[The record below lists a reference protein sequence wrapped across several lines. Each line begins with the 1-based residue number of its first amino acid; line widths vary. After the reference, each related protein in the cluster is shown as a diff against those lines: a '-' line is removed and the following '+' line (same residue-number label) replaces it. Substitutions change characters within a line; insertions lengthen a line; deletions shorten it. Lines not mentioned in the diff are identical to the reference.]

1 MVQSPGGG
9 LRPQP
14 LAPTKSVPELM
25 AILVRAQGTQ
35 LEIMGP
41 LKSTGKPAW
50 SATPVAV
57 RFNLKTFEIK
67 YTGLRGNQEVSQD
80 AHMFRRLAELVNFKG
95 SPPDER
101 CGLSRQVLFPFPVLG
116 LKVC

>member
-1 MVQSPGGG
+1 MGVVMVQSPGGG

-35 LEIMGP
+35 LEIVGP
-41 LKSTGKPAW
+41 LSSKGKPAW
-50 SATPVAV
+50 PASPVAV
-57 RFNLKTFEIK
+57 RFNLKSFEIK
-67 YTGLRGNQEVSQD
+67 YMPLRGPEVSHMHICFVVLPFQD
-80 AHMFRRLAELVNFKG
+80 

-101 CGLSRQVLFPFPVLG
+101 CGLSRQVLFPFPVFG
-116 LKVC
+116 FKVC